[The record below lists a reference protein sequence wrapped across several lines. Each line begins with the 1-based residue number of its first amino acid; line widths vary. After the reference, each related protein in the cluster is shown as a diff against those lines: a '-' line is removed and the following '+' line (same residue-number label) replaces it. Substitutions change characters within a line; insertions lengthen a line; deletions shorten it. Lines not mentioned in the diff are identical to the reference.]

1 MSNLQF
7 GDQRSPRKE
16 KPTFHGN
23 TQTEIKGSPVNDIHV
38 KKSNMRWWSFLHSQQ
53 SRGWDLVSNADDPD
67 ETGMD
72 DLMRMAHGHYQDDEN
87 DENLISGYQER
98 DHVDLDE
105 NYDQPVFC
113 QPRPSIWS
121 AVLGMARGST
131 STTSS
136 SSDAPFLQDQA
147 MSSEVPGS
155 VRPGSDM
162 RHSSVEEGAEGGYQ
176 FNTQSQS
183 RKAFCC
189 NRLRNLTFPPRRW
202 YLIVLSLVIP
212 LVFIGLNVGL
222 GVYSLLFYNP
232 DKLVIDKSVKS
243 FSIPNHK
250 AYRNFEALMLARKDH
265 SSHGRYRRDNTHAA
279 EKQSLFGSSASAGR
293 SRREALFAKEEEMLK
308 HTASV
313 LQKLN
318 LKNTG
323 FSRNR
328 RDLSP
333 PHLFSSIESVSRE
346 ETVAPGIKGLFQ
358 RMKRS
363 TRQIECLF
371 DYQSVARWKMHV
383 IYLAQGDE
391 DLNMFTKE
399 RLQTAHDIE
408 QKIIQHPN
416 FNNFCLR
423 DPHLERYDPAV
434 RGMNGCVPLNS
445 LLTYFFPSVDT
456 DGNVYY
462 DGLGT
467 NIDDV
472 DSALKLAMNH
482 ETFYYYVD
490 DKINKTYQKSY
501 LLRSEVLFGAP
512 LAGYS
517 CVGDGRKDQDKK
529 FKEFVVT
536 YIGLLSKVS
545 TDKVQ
550 VLYGGNEIFDYEVS
564 TTFWGDVH
572 LAIVSLIAI
581 FVLMLLLSLSLYLTV
596 LGVVVIALSFPVSLF
611 FYRVVF
617 GINALGILNG
627 AAAFVIIGI
636 GVDDV
641 FVFVNIYR
649 QASHMKDP
657 AARIMYTL
665 RTAGVATFFTSFTT
679 AAAFAANLASA
690 IPAVYEFGLF
700 MSLIVSSC
708 WLSVFVLMPP
718 MLYLHACCFEPLE
731 KMLFSCFSCA
741 TSLQSADGHSGVGPG
756 GGSSTHNL
764 SLERYHL
771 QQEAMG
777 RGLYPDDGDVA
788 MLDIAGDNEAN
799 DDQEQLC
806 DAMDDDDMLIMDDPY
821 RDDPSTSQPLL
832 TIGGQDWTHQ
842 NMQDTSCVPGQM
854 DCGDNVLNYMSGSMV
869 TSSSSNSNNNMC
881 LGRVIQRCIM
891 FLTNRIIIRGRYFVV
906 GFYTLVFVSSCLLM
920 TRLRPST
927 HPPQLFRPDT
937 NIQQLLDLKAN
948 FSIIDTLHCDR
959 CSGLYK
965 VHGSQTGTDV
975 RKPKDPTPITAAPKP
990 MPLIPPPP
998 PLPPQHPTRNSDI
1011 LSNSNQTST
1020 YSNNIKIDI
1029 NKNTNTIN
1037 KDSNES
1043 PSSQP
1048 SGQNSIVDGGTM
1060 LPSETHKPGAD
1071 EKGGKEKSISR
1082 TDQSGGQSG
1091 LQVIGASLSSLFSL
1105 FKDMYSNGE
1114 MFTEE
1119 KRGSDGHQADNTAG
1133 GGGGGGTGT
1142 SNESRPWS
1150 PDGPNIISDTRSDDT
1165 LSPPPVEDSPYP
1177 PTKIGKDG
1185 QPRSVDEN
1193 FDVCADQSCD
1203 SLKDRPLL
1211 ESGATVYVVM
1221 GIQGLDRPEDD
1232 VGHVMDQFKGKA
1244 VLDPKFADSFNLN
1257 NLDPKRLDELCR
1269 VCHFLANQTDL
1280 VRPGSA
1286 QCLPT
1291 NMNQIHKV
1299 LSVAPSCQNLP
1310 GSQSV
1315 YHYQAPAHAEGG
1327 WDREG
1332 RLLWLAFAFE
1342 STTSEGQA
1350 YFQAYKQYEKW
1361 QGLITHIKREILA
1374 PDSPLTSIFQTSEFW
1389 TKVLMEVVAVHSA
1402 IYGLVLSMLICV
1414 LAVAVFT
1421 GHLVLLLLV
1430 VVTILAMICCVVG
1443 VFALCGWE
1451 MGAVEAVSLSILVGS
1466 SVDYLVHIVEGYILA
1481 GKHLPKHMLQTQ
1493 PASDLRRARTSLAV
1507 RHIGVAVVCS
1517 ALTTVIAAVPLT
1529 QTSIQ
1534 PFAKFGAI
1542 LLLNTSV
1549 SVVMTLTLAVALLA
1563 LFAPGKYCSSLR
1575 SHLIALIV
1583 SALITGALILGLYI
1597 AAVRFGARVPGPS
1610 GEPLFSSS

>member
-1 MSNLQF
+1 
-7 GDQRSPRKE
+7 
-16 KPTFHGN
+16 
-23 TQTEIKGSPVNDIHV
+23 
-38 KKSNMRWWSFLHSQQ
+38 MRWWSLFQSQR
-53 SRGWDLVSNADDPD
+53 SLGWVPVSNTDDDPD

-72 DLMRMAHGHYQDDEN
+72 DLMRMANGYYQDDEEEISDDN
-87 DENLISGYQER
+87 DSGSSSRSNLPLQRGRGYTVNGTE
-98 DHVDLDE
+98 DD
-105 NYDQPVFC
+105 DQPVFC
-113 QPRPSIWS
+113 RAQSSIWS
-121 AVLGMARGST
+121 SVVGLARGASST
-131 STTSS
+131 AHQEGVMPAANHNMPSGFEGSAMLDIGNQEGESPPLYREHIDTTRRG
-136 SSDAPFLQDQA
+136 FC
-147 MSSEVPGS
+147 
-155 VRPGSDM
+155 
-162 RHSSVEEGAEGGYQ
+162 RH
-176 FNTQSQS
+176 
-183 RKAFCC
+183 
-189 NRLRNLTFPPRRW
+189 LRSLNFPPRRW
-202 YLIVLSLVIP
+202 HFIFLSIVIA

-222 GVYSLLFYNP
+222 GVYSLVFYNP
-232 DKLVIDKSVKS
+232 DQLVIDKSVKS

-250 AYRNFEALMLARKDH
+250 AYRNFEALMMARKDN
-265 SSHGRYRRDNTHAA
+265 SSNGRYRRDSVAVDG
-279 EKQSLFGSSASAGR
+279 EQSLWGR
-293 SRREALFAKEEEMLK
+293 SNIHSSRRLRREALLVKEEKMLK

-313 LQKLN
+313 LRKLN
-318 LKNTG
+318 LKYKG
-323 FSRNR
+323 FTQKAK
-328 RDLSP
+328 DILP
-333 PHLFSSIESVSRE
+333 PSLFSSKQTSSTARSGVSSLDS
-346 ETVAPGIKGLFQ
+346 LFH
-358 RMKRS
+358 RSKRS
-363 TRQIECLF
+363 SHQIDCMF
-371 DYQSVARWKMHV
+371 DYQSIARWKMHV

-391 DLNMFTKE
+391 ELNMFTKE
-399 RLQTAHDIE
+399 RLKTAHEIE
-408 QKIIQHPN
+408 QRIIQHPN
-416 FNNFCLR
+416 FNKFCLR
-423 DPHLERYDPAV
+423 DPHLEMYDPAV

-456 DGNVYY
+456 KGNVYY

-517 CVGDGRKDQDKK
+517 CIGTEKKDQDDK

-536 YIGLLSKVS
+536 YIDLLSKAS

-572 LAIVSLIAI
+572 LAMVSLIAI
-581 FVLMLLLSLSLYLTV
+581 FVLMLLLSLSLYLTI
-596 LGVVVIALSFPVSLF
+596 LGVVVISLSFPMSLF

-657 AARIMYTL
+657 AARILYTL

-731 KMLFSCFSCA
+731 KMLFSCFSCSRSEDDEQRA
-741 TSLQSADGHSGVGPG
+741 ESA
-756 GGSSTHNL
+756 GGSSAHNL
-764 SLERYHL
+764 SLQQYHR

-777 RGLYPDDGDVA
+777 RGLYPDDGDVP
-788 MLDIAGDNEAN
+788 MLDIADDIEASDNVDFYN
-799 DDQEQLC
+799 GVFDDE
-806 DAMDDDDMLIMDDPY
+806 MLIDDPQ
-821 RDDPSTSQPLL
+821 RDMPETGGRQPVL
-832 TIGGQDWTHQ
+832 TIGQDSSV
-842 NMQDTSCVPGQM
+842 NYESLDDMG
-854 DCGDNVLNYMSGSMV
+854 CGENPLDYLNGNIV
-869 TSSSSNSNNNMC
+869 TTTASNRGSNNNMC
-881 LGRVIQRCIM
+881 LGRIIQRCLM
-891 FLTNRIIIRGRYFVV
+891 FLTNRVVIRGRYFVV
-906 GFYTLVFVSSCLLM
+906 AFYFGVLLLSCLLM

-927 HPPQLFRPDT
+927 HPPQLFRPNT

-965 VHGSQTGTDV
+965 VHGSQAAVEPD
-975 RKPKDPTPITAAPKP
+975 KPEKSAKSADPAPSLP
-990 MPLIPPPP
+990 SLIPPPP
-998 PLPPQHPTRNSDI
+998 PLPTQDVKGLSNATDRIILPPSSLPAGSGNSDSVSGGGAPGNDDEGEKTQVGSGSS
-1011 LSNSNQTST
+1011 LSGLDVIGSSISQLFNYFQNLYGDNDLS
-1020 YSNNIKIDI
+1020 
-1029 NKNTNTIN
+1029 
-1037 KDSNES
+1037 ES
-1043 PSSQP
+1043 KKAKRA
-1048 SGQNSIVDGGTM
+1048 QNSIA
-1060 LPSETHKPGAD
+1060 ED
-1071 EKGGKEKSISR
+1071 EGKEIPPPPPSADRSDS
-1082 TDQSGGQSG
+1082 TQ
-1091 LQVIGASLSSLFSL
+1091 GASH
-1105 FKDMYSNGE
+1105 
-1114 MFTEE
+1114 T
-1119 KRGSDGHQADNTAG
+1119 
-1133 GGGGGGTGT
+1133 
-1142 SNESRPWS
+1142 
-1150 PDGPNIISDTRSDDT
+1150 
-1165 LSPPPVEDSPYP
+1165 
-1177 PTKIGKDG
+1177 
-1185 QPRSVDEN
+1185 RSVDEN
-1193 FDVCADQSCD
+1193 FDVCADQSCNN
-1203 SLKDRPLL
+1203 LKDRPLL

-1221 GIQGLDRPEDD
+1221 GIVGLQRSKED
-1232 VGHVMDQFKGKA
+1232 VGHVLDQFNGRA
-1244 VLDPKFADSFNLN
+1244 LFDPKFAENFDLT
-1257 NLDPKRLDELCR
+1257 NLDHDHVEELCK
-1269 VCHFLANQTDL
+1269 VCHYLANQTDL
-1280 VRPGSA
+1280 VRPDSA
-1286 QCLPT
+1286 QCLPSG
-1291 NMNQIHKV
+1291 MHLLHKI
-1299 LSVAPSCQNLP
+1299 LSDIPACQNLP
-1310 GSQSV
+1310 GSQSTHQ
-1315 YHYQAPAHAEGG
+1315 YEAPAHAEGG
-1327 WDREG
+1327 WDENN

-1361 QGLITHIKREILA
+1361 QEAIMHIKREILA

-1414 LAVAVFT
+1414 VAVAVFT

-1430 VVTILAMICCVVG
+1430 VITILAMICCVVG

-1481 GKHLPKHMLQTQ
+1481 ARQLPKHVLHSQ
-1493 PASDLRRARTSLAV
+1493 PTGALRRARTSLAV

-1529 QTSIQ
+1529 KTSIQ

-1563 LFAPGKYCSSLR
+1563 LFAPGRYQSSLR
-1575 SHLIALIV
+1575 SHLIALAV
-1583 SALITGALILGLYI
+1583 AGTATGLAVLAIYI
-1597 AAVRFGARVPGPS
+1597 AVACFGVHVPGPS
-1610 GEPLFSSS
+1610 GDPLFVHS